1 MGRAAADA
9 VRGSTSPPD
18 ELAYI
23 LRHSGAVAL
32 ICQDAQALEKLLPA
46 LAQHDAQHAAQGGRA
61 GTSGASANGASAAGA
76 STNGAAAGGAGGE
89 SAAPGVRPRKARRLF
104 QGAC

>member
-1 MGRAAADA
+1 M
-9 VRGSTSPPD
+9 RGSTSPPD

-46 LAQHDAQHAAQGGRA
+46 LAQHDAQHAAGAGGDA
-61 GTSGASANGASAAGA
+61 GANGASANGVSGAGASANGASP
-76 STNGAAAGGAGGE
+76 NGAGGE
-89 SAAPGVRPRKARRLF
+89 SAAPGVRPCKARRLVL
-104 QGAC
+104 GVC